1 MLRIRSIWIT
11 VLLHLPVIW
20 CMTNSKREELRD
32 ETASLFKHGYEGY
45 MKYAY
50 PADELRPLS
59 CGPLH
64 RDPDPNNIG
73 INDIHAN
80 VSMTLLDVL
89 SSLPVI
95 HPTAF
100 PKAVQLVAEKVSF
113 DQDVKVQV
121 FEMTIRALGAL
132 LSTYQTLDDLPDDP
146 AQQYVALG
154 LNDENSSSFLSWTKK
169 DTIDVKQYKGRIL
182 ELAYDLG
189 KRLLPAFQ
197 PVTGIPYARVNLRYG
212 LLKGES
218 IETCT
223 AGAGSLLL
231 EFALLSRLTGDD
243 RFETLAHKAYLALWN
258 RRSTQNLLGNTI
270 GTHGHWLAPG
280 MSGVGAG
287 MDSFFEYG
295 LKAGIMLDEDTYT
308 DIFFDSYAAI
318 QTYIRTNDGFIYR
331 PIQTRLLQPASPSTI
346 DSLSAFLPAMQVLAG
361 DIESAIK
368 SHLVFWNL
376 WIKHNAM
383 PESWLWQERKIEW
396 TGYPGRPEF
405 IESTY
410 YLYQATKDPF
420 YLRVGEKI
428 LHDLKTRTKTRCG
441 FATLKNVMTGEQE
454 DRMES
459 FMLSE
464 SLKYLYLLFADK
476 PFPNSN
482 TVFTT
487 EGHPLRIPKNLLR
500 SPSNPRRAMR
510 KGENPT
516 CPVYQPFSVGGS
528 YTQGIA
534 LGIES
539 REDYDYARSLIYG
552 LNGTGVE
559 IEDGRRIWYD
569 GGICKIPVE
578 SKFAFEIVLS
588 PLNVTDPS
596 AVPPEDPSPG
606 PSKVEQDLATG
617 DYLISDIEGLRLGVR
632 WRFDG
637 KGYDVVNIGPHRIR
651 QGQNV
656 IVQDP
661 AMRGHLPIP
670 SSPPVNSASP
680 PELTLRFISYP
691 PSTAFISMPDSAT
704 EGQILLHAIG
714 ATATFGIDFV
724 PATGTDYSSTNPA
737 WRIGDQPV
745 RLVIPPRIDDDL
757 YQGCSKISLESLG
770 INPDTSEPFVLMV
783 SRGGCTFFEKLE
795 VTKDLGAI
803 GVLVIGYAPLEE
815 GEAVPPEREYERE
828 RGFEEGLIRPS
839 AEYEES
845 HPKYQYVK
853 DVGMIYTE
861 WVIGE
866 LLRKLVETEQNI
878 IGIEIL
884 NIDGQND
891 GSTLAN
897 GSEEAMNFLS
907 SSKFLEEKNKDTL
920 INQGYL
926 MVGGWPIMNLRV
938 IDSDNKHIF
947 TGGKPP

>member
-1 MLRIRSIWIT
+1 MSDGRRD
-11 VLLHLPVIW
+11 
-20 CMTNSKREELRD
+20 ELRD

-50 PADELRPLS
+50 PADELRPLT
-59 CGPLH
+59 CGPLY
-64 RDPDPNNIG
+64 RDPDPNNVG

-89 SSLPVI
+89 STLPVI

-132 LSTYQTLDDLPDDP
+132 LSTHQTLDDLPDDP
-146 AQQYVALG
+146 TEQYRALH
-154 LNDENSSSFLSWTKK
+154 LDQSEVDESWIWSSRKSS
-169 DTIDVKQYKGRIL
+169 TIDVKQYKGRIL

-189 KRLLPAFQ
+189 KRLLPAFE
-197 PVTGIPYARVNLRYG
+197 PVTGIPYARVNLRTG

-243 RFETLAHKAYLALWN
+243 RFEQLAHQAYLAIWN
-258 RRSTQNLLGNTI
+258 RRSAQNLLGNTI

-287 MDSFFEYG
+287 MDSYFEYG
-295 LKAGIMLDEDTYT
+295 VKAGIMLDDDTYS
-308 DIFFDSYAAI
+308 DIFYDSYAAI
-318 QTYIRTNDGFIYR
+318 QTYVRTTDGFIYR

-361 DIESAIK
+361 DVESAIK

-376 WIKHNAM
+376 WRKYDAM
-383 PESWLWQERKIEW
+383 PESFLWQERKMEW

-464 SLKYLYLLFADK
+464 SLKYLYLLFANT

-487 EGHPLRIPKNLLR
+487 EGHPLRMPPSLLKQ
-500 SPSNPRRAMR
+500 PSSTRRALR

-516 CPVYQPFSVGGS
+516 CPLYRPNTVGGS
-528 YTQGIA
+528 SGSPGIIV
-534 LGIES
+534 GIEG
-539 REDYDYARSLIYG
+539 RGDYDYARSLVYG
-552 LNGTGVE
+552 LDDSGAQVE
-559 IEDGRRIWYD
+559 DRRRIWYD
-569 GGICKIPVE
+569 GGVCKIPIE
-578 SKFAFEIVLS
+578 PKFTFEIVLS
-588 PLNVTDPS
+588 PLDSNNAT

-606 PSKVEQDLATG
+606 PNKVNQDPLTG
-617 DYLISDIEGLRLGVR
+617 HYQITDVEGLRLGVR

-637 KGYDVVNIGPHRIR
+637 KGYDVASIGPHRIR

-656 IVQDP
+656 IIRDP
-661 AMRGHLPIP
+661 AMRDHLPIP
-670 SSPPVNSASP
+670 ATTPIDSTSP
-680 PELTLRFISYP
+680 PELLLRFLSYSSPKAAISLQ
-691 PSTAFISMPDSAT
+691 SSEDD
-704 EGQILLHAIG
+704 GQVLLHAVG
-714 ATATFGIDFV
+714 ATAIFGNEFIPITPPELDEG
-724 PATGTDYSSTNPA
+724 PTS
-737 WRIGDQPV
+737 WRIGQKPIP
-745 RLVIPPRIDDDL
+745 LIIPPETDGKP
-757 YQGCSKISLESLG
+757 YQGCSAMSLEWLG
-770 INPDTSEPFVLMV
+770 IDHDSRDPFVLMV
-783 SRGGCTFFEKLE
+783 SRGGCTFLEKLL
-795 VTKDLGAI
+795 VAADIGATGI
-803 GVLVIGYAPLEE
+803 LVIGHPPIKA
-815 GEAVPPEREYERE
+815 GEPVSPEREAEG
-828 RGFEEGLIRPS
+828 GFEEGLIRPS
-839 AEYEES
+839 AEYDES
-845 HPKYQYVK
+845 DPRFRNVK
-853 DVGMIYTE
+853 KVGMIYTE

-866 LLRKLVETEQNI
+866 VLKQMMQEDDKKIL
-878 IGIEIL
+878 GIEIL
-884 NIDGQND
+884 NIDSPEGTLMPPV
-891 GSTLAN
+891 GSMT
-897 GSEEAMNFLS
+897 S
-907 SSKFLEEKNKDTL
+907 SRSCEKDRTTGEGL
-920 INQGYL
+920 L
-926 MVGGWPIMNLRV
+926 MVGDWPIMNLRV
-938 IDSDNKHIF
+938 TDNAIRF
-947 TGGKPP
+947 QQGKSPESL